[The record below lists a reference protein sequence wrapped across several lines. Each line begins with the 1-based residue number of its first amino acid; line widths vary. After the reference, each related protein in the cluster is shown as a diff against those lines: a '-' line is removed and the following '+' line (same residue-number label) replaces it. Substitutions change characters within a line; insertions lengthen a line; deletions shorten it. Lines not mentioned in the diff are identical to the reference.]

1 MTSPFS
7 KDYQPALAMPNKRGS
22 KSSDGRAKRLQS
34 DDPEVVKYAKNPSP
48 QFGRKKGA
56 R

>member
-1 MTSPFS
+1 MTNAFS
-7 KDYQPALAMPNKRGS
+7 KNYQPTLVMPNKRGS
-22 KSSDGRAKRLQS
+22 KSAENRARALQS
-34 DDPEVVKYAKNPSP
+34 DNPETVKHTKNPSP

>member
-1 MTSPFS
+1 MTNAFS
-7 KDYQPALAMPNKRGS
+7 KNYQPALAMPNKRGS
-22 KSSDGRAKRLQS
+22 KSAESRARALQS